1 MTDPPVAVET
11 VQSTPGE
18 APSEAAGLP
27 SEAAGAPSEA
37 AGATSVAEDRS
48 RQTTPFLVLQFFI
61 FPLAI
66 VAVCVTV
73 FLVFGLLAGAPKA
86 PRALLAE
93 VRSGGGMFNVK
104 RWQAAYALANALE
117 KEKDLSRRDPAFV
130 DDVVKLYAETAGG
143 QGDDVLVRR
152 YLALTLGRL
161 GDARAVPALRATLA
175 PGATSDAQTL
185 IFATW
190 ALGAI
195 GDAAAVPDLAALAR
209 SEDAGFRKAAVHALG
224 AFPTDEARQ
233 ALVAALEDPADDVRW
248 NAALHLAR
256 RGDPRAV
263 PVLVQMMDGDRL
275 AAVGALTPEQ
285 REDVLLQA
293 VSAAAFLDDES
304 LRASLRRHST
314 DPSLPVREAARAAL
328 ERRKP

>member
-1 MTDPPVAVET
+1 MIEPPAAVET
-11 VQSTPGE
+11 VRSTPSEVPSGTPDR
-18 APSEAAGLP
+18 PSEA
-27 SEAAGAPSEA
+27 
-37 AGATSVAEDRS
+37 S

-73 FLVFGLLAGAPKA
+73 FLVFGLLAGAPKP

-130 DDVVKLYAETAGG
+130 DDVVKLYAETASG

-161 GDARAVPALRATLA
+161 GDPRAVPTLRSTLA
-175 PGATSDAQTL
+175 PGATADAQTL
-185 IFATW
+185 IFTAW

-195 GDAAAVPDLAALAR
+195 GDPTAVPDLAALAR

-224 AFPTDEARQ
+224 AFSTAEARQ
-233 ALVAALEDPADDVRW
+233 ALVAALEDPVEDVRW

-256 RGDPRAV
+256 RGDPAAV
-263 PVLVQMMDGDRL
+263 PVLVQMMDRDRL
-275 AAVGALTPEQ
+275 GAVGALTPEQ

-293 VSAAAFLDDES
+293 VSSAAFVDDES
-304 LRASLRRHST
+304 LRASLRRLGA